1 MATVGRRVSTVVRA
15 ETKILSPRTEPIHE
29 PVVMV
34 TAQRQPI
41 IITYQ
46 CVFVVDSWSQRTA
59 VLLLPPCGPVLNS
72 SGPAADVMSVSS
84 VSFTVLSIELRRNR
98 LDLIL
103 KQNLAKGLSHAL
115 QRALNDTAAAV
126 QVSASKRLR
135 SERPT
140 LFRDR
145 KLSCFCPPTPPTGG
159 A

>member
-1 MATVGRRVSTVVRA
+1 
-15 ETKILSPRTEPIHE
+15 
-29 PVVMV
+29 MV
-34 TAQRQPI
+34 TVQRQPI

-135 SERPT
+135 TDVEHFSEIVN
-140 LFRDR
+140 F
-145 KLSCFCPPTPPTGG
+145 SVFTPPTGG